1 MPFKLGTKTIQLD
14 TPFTHN
20 DIQYPANWIRLA
32 SEADK
37 AAIGLVWEADPVRAS
52 DVFYWDGNINNPKAL
67 EDKEESDQDGNP
79 LYVKVL
85 GVVDGEP
92 AMVDSDKRL
101 VTKGLKSNFI
111 SQVKTTAGSIL
122 AQTDWMVIRKA
133 ERNVDI
139 PTSVAT
145 YRASVV
151 NKANEL
157 ETAIESVTTVEQ
169 LIALDLSF
177 PSDK

>member
-20 DIQYPANWIRLA
+20 DIQYPSNWIRLA

-37 AAIGLVWEADPVRAS
+37 SAIGMTWEADAVRY
-52 DVFYWDGNINNPKAL
+52 DDRYYWNGDINNPKAL
-67 EDKEESDQDGNP
+67 EDKEESDENGNP

-85 GVVDGEP
+85 GTVDGEP
-92 AMVDSDKRL
+92 AMVDSTERL

-133 ERNVDI
+133 ERNVAL
-139 PTSVAT
+139 PTAIAN
-145 YRASVV
+145 YRASIVS
-151 NKANEL
+151 KADNL
-157 ETAIESVTTVEQ
+157 ETAISSVTTVEE

-177 PSDK
+177 PDKV

>member
-1 MPFKLGTKTIQLD
+1 MFLLNGKPLAVDTAFTDADGT
-14 TPFTHN
+14 
-20 DIQYPANWIRLA
+20 QYPANWLRLSTA
-32 SEADK
+32 EDK
-37 AAIGLVWEADPVRAS
+37 ARLGITEVADAVRA
-52 DVFYWDGNINNPKAL
+52 DDRFYWDGDVTNPKAL

-85 GVVDGEP
+85 DKTDTQNPV
-92 AMVDSDKRL
+92 MVDSTERL

-111 SQVKTTAGSIL
+111 SQVKQSAGSIL

-139 PTSVAT
+139 PESVVA

-151 NKANEL
+151 AKADAL
-157 ETAIESVTTVEQ
+157 EEAIAAVATVEQ
-169 LIALDLSF
+169 LAVLDMSF
-177 PSDK
+177 PSK